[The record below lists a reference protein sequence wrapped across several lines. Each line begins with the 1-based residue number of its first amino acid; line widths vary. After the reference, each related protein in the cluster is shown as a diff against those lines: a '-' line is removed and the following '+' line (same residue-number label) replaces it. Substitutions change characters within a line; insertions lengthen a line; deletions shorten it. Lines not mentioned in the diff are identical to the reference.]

1 MSRLSKIFFDPYLF
15 FSIFLISFLGLF
27 FLYSASN
34 GDTYIVLKQFIFVA
48 FGLIL
53 MLLVSQPD
61 PDLFRRYALLFLIFS
76 FLLLGATVLFG
87 PEINGAQRW
96 VRIGSF
102 SIQSSEFLKLAL
114 PVFLASF
121 LYSKR
126 LPIQPKEVIISLL
139 IIGTAFI
146 VIAKQPDL
154 GTGLI
159 VVLSG
164 LFVLFLSGLSWG
176 FMGGSLVLLIISS
189 PFLWNVLLE
198 PFQRQRIATFFG
210 INSDPFGAGWN
221 IIQSKIAIGSGG
233 LFGKGFGEGSQTQLN
248 FLPETET
255 DFIFSVIGEEFG
267 FFGVLLLLSVYL
279 FILTRCF
286 YLALNARDR
295 FCRLVIGGIS
305 LTFAA
310 NLIIS
315 LCMVVGLLPVV
326 GMPLPF
332 ISKGGS
338 ALLSL
343 FLAFGIITSMGTHKK
358 FLPQ

>member
-1 MSRLSKIFFDPYLF
+1 MSKLSKIFFDPYLF

-34 GDTYIVLKQFIFVA
+34 GDTSIVLKQFIFVV

-121 LYSKR
+121 LHSKR

-164 LFVLFLSGLSWG
+164 LFVLFYQD
-176 FMGGSLVLLIISS
+176 LV
-189 PFLWNVLLE
+189 
-198 PFQRQRIATFFG
+198 
-210 INSDPFGAGWN
+210 
-221 IIQSKIAIGSGG
+221 
-233 LFGKGFGEGSQTQLN
+233 
-248 FLPETET
+248 
-255 DFIFSVIGEEFG
+255 
-267 FFGVLLLLSVYL
+267 GVLW
-279 FILTRCF
+279 
-286 YLALNARDR
+286 
-295 FCRLVIGGIS
+295 
-305 LTFAA
+305 
-310 NLIIS
+310 
-315 LCMVVGLLPVV
+315 VG
-326 GMPLPF
+326 
-332 ISKGGS
+332 
-338 ALLSL
+338 
-343 FLAFGIITSMGTHKK
+343 H
-358 FLPQ
+358 